1 MIGNSLSRLL
11 ALGLVLALL
20 LTVGGET
27 AAQDDAGDVIAQALA
42 LLAEA
47 DSYAYTVTMDT
58 SQQITDESGEVFGV
72 RQRYDIAGE
81 ASGADYHD
89 AVTLTVVP
97 LEAEDDAQTTTL
109 ERVRVGETLYVQ
121 LDDLLAEQLGVETGW
136 WALDA
141 LLDTL
146 GDDSVRRF
154 SAEQL
159 AQLPTP
165 ATLTIDADL
174 IRGVEA
180 LADDEIEGVPVRV
193 FDVEMKA
200 VEIALAQQAE
210 AGFGDRLA
218 SYLENAA
225 LLLQSEFSLT
235 YRLYVGAEDGRLY
248 RAESA
253 SRSYI
258 PYLEFGGPNNPDYDI
273 DMSTTLTFD
282 IRAYGE
288 PVQIEAPANSA
299 GKPTLR

>member
-20 LTVGGET
+20 LTVRGKA
-27 AAQDDAGDVIAQALA
+27 AAQDDAGEVIAQALA
-42 LLAEA
+42 LLGDAE
-47 DSYAYTVTMDT
+47 SYAYTVTMDT
-58 SQQITDESGEVFGV
+58 TQQITDESGEVFGV
-72 RQRYDIAGE
+72 WQRYDIAGE
-81 ASGADYHD
+81 TSGADYHD
-89 AVTLTVVP
+89 TVTLTVVP

-109 ERVRVGETLYVQ
+109 ERVRVEETLYVQ
-121 LDDLLAEQLGVETGW
+121 LADLLAEQLGVDAGW

-159 AQLPTP
+159 VQLPTP

-180 LADDEIEGVPVRV
+180 LADDEIDGVPVRV

-210 AGFGDRLA
+210 GGFGDRLA

-225 LLLQSEFSLT
+225 LLQQSEFSLT
-235 YRLYVGAEDGRLY
+235 YRLYVGADDGRLY
-248 RAESA
+248 RVESA
-253 SRSYI
+253 SRTTL
-258 PYLEFGGPNNPDYDI
+258 PFLEFGGANDPDYDL

-288 PVQIEAPANSA
+288 PVQIEAPLNTE
-299 GKPTLR
+299 G